1 MPPLRQDTALY
12 DNSLT
17 TRSWAKHLK
26 DQNQE
31 LTWRAQAELQALV
44 LCAVCADGIRCGKKQ
59 PKSNQ
64 GKTKN
69 KHDKVA
75 LV

>member
-44 LCAVCADGIRCGKKQ
+44 LYAVCADDIRCGNKQ
-59 PKSNQ
+59 QKSNQ
-64 GKTKN
+64 EKKNEKKTN
-69 KHDKVA
+69 MTI
-75 LV
+75 